1 MTNSSNTPGGPS
13 AITPSAGN
21 DLALP
26 PGSGLISKLPGL
38 EQVDT
43 IGLVGRNRLSQALE
57 LEEKP
62 DNRYLKLTLYG
73 IGAAFLIFIPW
84 AALTPI
90 NEVVHASGEVIPEGN
105 VYTVQH
111 LEGGIVEK
119 VAVRE
124 GDQVQKGQLLLQL
137 RPNLLGSQY
146 LAMQQKLQAL
156 TLQQAQ
162 LRAAISGKGNLPDS
176 TKELGALGNK
186 VQGAQE
192 ELLRSRTDNTRDQV
206 DTIKAQIAQKQ
217 AEIARF
223 NDQES
228 KFLTEQSLLREGV
241 SMYEKLDNIGAVS
254 RLQVVN
260 AQRELAASNTRL
272 AELRGNRAVSYKLLS
287 EAQAKLRSLGSGQRL
302 ENDSKIAELVNEEAV
317 VSEDI
322 KRVKNQLERTSI
334 LSPAN
339 GLVQDVRFKNAAAVV
354 APGAV
359 VATVVPE
366 GTRRIVEARVRP
378 SDIGFVKAGQK
389 AEIKLQPYDSTIYGF
404 VPGVVTSISPTTF
417 QNPDD
422 RQYYYRVKI
431 ALERQYVDPQKKL
444 YPILPGMTLVADIQ
458 GPRRSVLRYIFQ
470 PIARTMNSAFTEA
483 R

>member
-1 MTNSSNTPGGPS
+1 MTNSSFTPGDPS
-13 AITPSAGN
+13 AISPGN

-26 PGSGLISKLPGL
+26 PGGNLISKLPGL
-38 EQVDT
+38 EEVDT

-62 DNRYLKLTLYG
+62 DNRYLNLTLYG
-73 IGAAFLIFIPW
+73 IGAALLIFIPW

-105 VYTVQH
+105 VYIVQH

-119 VAVRE
+119 VAVKE
-124 GDQVQKGQLLLQL
+124 GDPVQKGQLLLQL

-146 LAMQQKLQAL
+146 LSMQQKLQAL
-156 TLQQAQ
+156 ILQQAQ
-162 LRAAISGKGNLPDS
+162 LRAALSGRSKLPS
-176 TKELGALGNK
+176 SIKELGLLGNR
-186 VQGAQE
+186 VQDAQE
-192 ELLRSRTDNTRDQV
+192 NLLQSRIQNTRDQV
-206 DTIKAQIAQKQ
+206 DTIQAQIAQKK

-228 KFLTEQSLLREGV
+228 KFLTEQSLLLQGV
-241 SMYEKLDNIGAVS
+241 SMYKKLNSIGAVS
-254 RLQVVN
+254 RLQLVN
-260 AQRELAASNTRL
+260 AERELAASNTVL
-272 AELRGNRAVSYKLLS
+272 AELHGNRNVSNVLLG
-287 EAQAKLRSLGSGQRL
+287 EAQAKLRSLKSGQRL
-302 ENDSKIAELVNEEAV
+302 QDDSKIAELVNEEAV

-334 LSPAN
+334 LSPAS
-339 GLVQDVRFKNAAAVV
+339 GLVQDVKVRNASAVV

-366 GTRRIVEARVRP
+366 GTQRIVEARVPP
-378 SDIGFVKAGQK
+378 SNISFVKVGQK
-389 AEIKLQPYDSTIYGF
+389 VEIKLQPYDSSIYGN
-404 VPGVVTSISPTTF
+404 VPGEVSSISPTTF

-431 ALERQYVDPQKKL
+431 ALERQYVNPQNKL
-444 YPILPGMTLVADIQ
+444 YPILPGMTVVADIQ
-458 GPRRSVLRYIFQ
+458 GPQRSLLRYLFQ
-470 PIARTMNSAFTEA
+470 PITRTMNSTFTKA
-483 R
+483 P